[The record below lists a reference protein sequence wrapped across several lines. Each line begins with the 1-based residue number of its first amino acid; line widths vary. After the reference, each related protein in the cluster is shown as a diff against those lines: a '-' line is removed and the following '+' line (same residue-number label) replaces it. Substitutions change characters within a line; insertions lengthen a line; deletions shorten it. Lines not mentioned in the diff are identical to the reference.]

1 MRLHLLNNYS
11 VKRTQPSEAFSNQLT
26 AFLLSVSSVATM
38 YLLPNVPFFGE
49 RALVQLVANPI
60 SLYLFATAYLSL
72 SVALTLIIFDNTE
85 EPESGNDN
93 NLTIFGFVFY
103 LVAAVAVT
111 LAFLLLKLTFSYN
124 SFLLGYSQ
132 SLFFF
137 LFVFLSHFLF
147 ILFTK
152 SFVMNNLINKL
163 IL

>member
-1 MRLHLLNNYS
+1 
-11 VKRTQPSEAFSNQLT
+11 
-26 AFLLSVSSVATM
+26 M
-38 YLLPNVPFFGE
+38 YLLPTNVPFFGE
-49 RALVQLVANPI
+49 RALLQLVANPTSI
-60 SLYLFATAYLSL
+60 YLFATAYLSL

-85 EPESGNDN
+85 DQDSSNDTN
-93 NLTIFGFVFY
+93 PIIFGFVFY
-103 LVAAVAVT
+103 LVAAAMVT
-111 LAFLLLKLTFSYN
+111 FAFLLLKLTFSYN

-137 LFVFLSHFLF
+137 LFVFLSHFLL